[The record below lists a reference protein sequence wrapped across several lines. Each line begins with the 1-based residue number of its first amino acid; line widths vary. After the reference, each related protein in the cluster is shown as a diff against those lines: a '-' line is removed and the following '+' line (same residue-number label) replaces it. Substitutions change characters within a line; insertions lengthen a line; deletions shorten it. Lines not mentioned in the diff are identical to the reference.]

1 MKFDSQM
8 VKLIWI
14 PVLKM
19 VLNEFGHVKCSVRSN
34 RGVELNCSDA
44 IDVKLGLLIIF
55 MILLRMEIFN
65 CSYSC

>member
-19 VLNEFGHVKCSVRSN
+19 VLNEFGHVKGSVRSN
-34 RGVELNCSDA
+34 RGTEL
-44 IDVKLGLLIIF
+44 
-55 MILLRMEIFN
+55 
-65 CSYSC
+65 

>member
-19 VLNEFGHVKCSVRSN
+19 VLNEFGHVKCLVRSN
-34 RGVELNCSDA
+34 CGIRYDNDN
-44 IDVKLGLLIIF
+44 
-55 MILLRMEIFN
+55 M
-65 CSYSC
+65 